1 MQFPIAAMSMFYRSQ
16 PQIRRVTRQLTLLN
30 EHGLHA
36 RPATELVQLASAFE
50 STITIESN
58 GSRYRADRIMEV
70 LLADLNRGS
79 TFMIEAVGPDAIE
92 AVERIA
98 QLLVFLKDADEKA
111 QQAPNPHGE
120 MID

>member
-1 MQFPIAAMSMFYRSQ
+1 MQAAIATMSMFSRSQ
-16 PQIRRVTRQLTLLN
+16 SEIRRVTRQLTLLN

-36 RPATELVQLASAFE
+36 RPATELVRLASAFE

-58 GSRYRADRIMEV
+58 GTRYRADRIMEV
-70 LLADLNRGS
+70 LLADLNRGD

-92 AVERIA
+92 AVKRIA
-98 QLLVFLKDADEKA
+98 QFMVFLKGAEEKVD
-111 QQAPNPHGE
+111 QTRNPDRE